1 LENNFIIYYLFF
13 VYHRPQAGPGGEMKL
28 ATRKSSRNSNKN
40 YVDYTYS
47 DLGRGEDDDFDDEE
61 FEIENHERKMKKKQ
75 QSNLLSKRDSGEEEG
90 ESDEDYVDDG
100 YEERDDEDMIAGMR
114 KDLKRRK
121 FHHSKLRED

>member
-1 LENNFIIYYLFF
+1 
-13 VYHRPQAGPGGEMKL
+13 MKL

-75 QSNLLSKRDSGEEEG
+75 QSSLLSKRDLGEEEG